1 MKRYFF
7 IATMAIM
14 AVGCQKTEIQNEVQ
28 TPIGFSTEVGKQT
41 RAIVDGN
48 LYPDGQNAQ
57 KFSVFAYGWQNSTPN
72 DVPVMDD
79 VEIAP
84 ATRTINGV
92 EKAVWASNDGI
103 SYYWPNDPNTKLN
116 FYAYSPSVGTDNT
129 PAHQKL
135 NGTIVHSETSGLS
148 ITNYAHDNMYV
159 DFMTATPVVGAIY
172 SATDPN
178 GLVSNEIAGT
188 VPVVFNHQMTQVIFN
203 VTTDKAYPEVTFTV
217 EEITLKN
224 IHNVGNY
231 LNANM
236 VPSYHEQAP
245 NSFKHGNWSNTS
257 VVATGTRGVYNIFP
271 ADTDNGAIFA
281 DNRATVANDPTLEA
295 PISLTNAEDAQTFAS
310 MLTTGVTMIP
320 QNMVKATS
328 QVTAGTDS
336 YSGETAGQMFMIKY
350 SISGTGVAEET
361 VVKHVPFR
369 PSEAEVTN
377 WGPNQKIT
385 YTVKIGLNEILF
397 EPTVANWDETTGTE
411 YTFQQ

>member
-1 MKRYFF
+1 MKRFF
-7 IATMAIM
+7 IIASMAVL

-28 TPIGFSTEVGKQT
+28 NQIGFSTETGKMT
-41 RAIVDGN
+41 RAIVNDTQ
-48 LYPDGQNAQ
+48 YPTTQSFA
-57 KFSVFAYGWQNSTPN
+57 VYAYGWQNGTAN
-72 DVPVMDD
+72 TAPVMNN
-79 VEIAP
+79 VEIAQS
-84 ATRTINGV
+84 TRTIN
-92 EKAVWASNDGI
+92 EQRTTVWAANDEI
-103 SYYWPNDPNTKLN
+103 TYYWPNDPRTTLN
-116 FYAYSPSVGTDNT
+116 FYAYSPSVGTANT

-135 NGTIVHSETSGLS
+135 NGTIAHSETSGLS

-203 VTTDKAYPEVTFTV
+203 VTTDKAYPGVTFTV

-236 VPSYHEQAP
+236 VPSYHEPAP

-281 DNRATVANDPTLEA
+281 DNRATVANDETLEA

-336 YSGETAGQMFMIKY
+336 YAGETAGQMFMIKY

-369 PSEAEVTN
+369 TSDAEVTN

-385 YTVKIGLNEILF
+385 YTVKIGLNEIYF
-397 EPTVANWDETTGTE
+397 EPSVADWTSTEGET
-411 YTFQQ
+411 YNFQQ